1 MTDGYATQIV
11 TGAVKVDEAAD
22 LAAWQHLVDS
32 GLVWKLQA
40 ELGRQA
46 SAMINRGI
54 LKAKKIQIV
63 LGNLNEAWAVE
74 GED

>member
-1 MTDGYATQIV
+1 
-11 TGAVKVDEAAD
+11 
-22 LAAWQHLVDS
+22 
-32 GLVWKLQA
+32 
-40 ELGRQA
+40 
-46 SAMINRGI
+46 MINRGI